1 MTRKKDPPTPTRNL
15 PEIPAPRPTL
25 WFALGIAGALS
36 ALWLFGL
43 GLWRLIGALI

>member
-1 MTRKKDPPTPTRNL
+1 MTRKKTPPTPPRGT

-36 ALWLFGL
+36 ALWLLGL